1 MTEPAAELIGFTAR
15 GDRVEASFV
24 LLIDEHIERVWTA
37 LTAPDW
43 LPQWLAPGTIELWL
57 GGAVGLDFSDSG
69 GAIDSTVNALT
80 LGAMLEYSWSQP
92 GEPERPMRWQL
103 EPLGPTTRLMLTL
116 NLPATENVARS
127 CAGWAAHRRRP
138 GRHPNQVSHRRLP
151 GLTRRVCGD
160 ARRGSRRLGLADVV
174 AVRASVTRDR
184 R

>member
-127 CAGWAAHRRRP
+127 CAGWAAHLDMLVAALAGIP
-138 GRHPNQVSHRRLP
+138 IKFPIDVFQ
-151 GLTRRVCGD
+151 
-160 ARRGSRRLGLADVV
+160 ASRAAYAEMLDG
-174 AVRASVTRDR
+174 VRAD
-184 R
+184 